1 MNDDGDKFVPDENTS
16 GAPKASRASRISSLG
31 GRVKPSYL
39 LAALLAI
46 GVTAW
51 VASGALT
58 ESPPAPMHTAGERAG
73 GPSKPVQV
81 RVAELNASERPRHV
95 VVTGRTNAI
104 KDAEIKA
111 ETSGQ
116 VIARPARKGTVVE
129 KGTVLLRLAMD
140 DRQARLDD
148 ARARLEEG
156 QITFNASKDLQR
168 KQFESQIKLAQSKA
182 SLASA
187 KAALAAIELDVARTE
202 IRAPIDGFIE
212 TLLPGP
218 GDYVEAGD
226 MVAMVVDLDP
236 VRVIVNVTERD
247 VADIKVDDLATVKL
261 PNGREIGGTVHYVS
275 RVANDITRTF
285 RIDIW
290 IDNPDNTIPAG
301 VTAEVLLTAGARIAH
316 KVPSSALT
324 LNGEGALGVRS
335 VNADDT
341 VEFHKVTL
349 IEDTSDGT
357 WVAGLPNQVRVI
369 TVGQEFVTEG
379 QAVAPT
385 TTGVVA
391 DTKGGDAS

>member
-1 MNDDGDKFVPDENTS
+1 MNDDGDKFVSDENTS
-16 GAPKASRASRISSLG
+16 GAVKASWASRIG
-31 GRVKPSYL
+31 
-39 LAALLAI
+39 
-46 GVTAW
+46 
-51 VASGALT
+51 
-58 ESPPAPMHTAGERAG
+58 
-73 GPSKPVQV
+73 
-81 RVAELNASERPRHV
+81 SERPRHV

-116 VIARPARKGTVVE
+116 VIARPARKGSVVE

-218 GDYVEAGD
+218 GDYVEAGE

-236 VRVIVNVTERD
+236 IRVIVNVTERD

-290 IDNPDNTIPAG
+290 VDNPDTTIPAG
-301 VTAEVLLTAGARIAH
+301 LTAEVLLTAGARIAH

-324 LNGEGALGVRS
+324 LNGEGALGVRT
-335 VNADDT
+335 VNASDI

-349 IEDTSDGT
+349 IEDTPDGT

-369 TVGQEFVTEG
+369 IVGQEFVTEG
-379 QAVAPT
+379 QIVAPT
-385 TTGVVA
+385 TGVVV